1 MANSLKH
8 SSVGTELTQAEWE
21 AIDGHV
27 IESQATGDTIYAA
40 SSTSLRRLAIG
51 SAGQLLEIAS
61 GLPAWTSSPT
71 IGSTSWA
78 NANHAHAASN
88 SGGTVAGSALS
99 GSSLASGI
107 TSSSLTSVGTLT
119 TLTVDNI
126 IVNGTTIGHTSDTD
140 LLTFADGVLTVAG
153 EISVTTLDIGG
164 TNVTSTAAELNLL
177 DGSSANSVVN
187 SKAVIYGSSGE
198 LAGTLSTVAQGNVT
212 SLGTLT
218 ALTVDNIAVNGT
230 TIGHTSDTDLLTLA
244 SGVLTVAGEISVTTL
259 DIGGTNVTST
269 AAELNLLDG
278 SSANTVVNSKAV
290 VYGGSGELAGTL
302 STAAQANVT
311 SLGTLT
317 TLGVGNAPVSGY
329 TAVAYNDSGNTQ
341 VRMSG
346 DGADKYAL
354 FAYRNLGSG
363 ATSVPVVYFNNDEAG
378 DDQPV
383 LRVNQA
389 GSGDIAQFYDG
400 GAEVWS
406 IANGGDVDMNNND
419 LHNVG
424 HADNDWTTSYIGIK
438 GYQRL
443 RATNNYVQGHIAGSD
458 PNIYRIMN
466 QEDSVADNTARD
478 LFKITTVDDQSTM
491 FTAYLDYVVMSD
503 YQETIES
510 GRFLITGGRR
520 YASGNAVVQIEKVYD
535 DTADARGGGETI
547 TVSLAGTVSG
557 ASDAAQDIT
566 FAMTADTQHSNPWN
580 CKWHATVMGGYAAGG
595 ASDFITAT
603 VV

>member
-164 TNVTSTAAELNLL
+164 TN
-177 DGSSANSVVN
+177 
-187 SKAVIYGSSGE
+187 I
-198 LAGTLSTVAQGNVT
+198 
-212 SLGTLT
+212 
-218 ALTVDNIAVNGT
+218 
-230 TIGHTSDTDLLTLA
+230 
-244 SGVLTVAGEISVTTL
+244 
-259 DIGGTNVTST
+259 TST

-302 STAAQANVT
+302 STAAQTNVT

-317 TLGVGNAPVSGY
+317 ALTGGTGDLTWDTNTLFVDSSLDSIGIGTTTPGENFAGGTGDYTGTGIRTLHLAGNATRSFFLLEGTTDASVIFG
-329 TAVAYNDSGNTQ
+329 DSGNGSDKKKFGLVFQGETLD
-341 VRMSG
+341 VGFITDSAKGINTGTGALAIDTNSNVKIPSG
-346 DGADKYAL
+346 DLDL
-354 FAYRNLGSG
+354 
-363 ATSVPVVYFNNDEAG
+363 
-378 DDQPV
+378 
-383 LRVNQA
+383 
-389 GSGDIAQFYDG
+389 
-400 GAEVWS
+400 
-406 IANGGDVDMNNND
+406 NNND
-419 LHNVG
+419 IYNVG
-424 HADNDWTTSYIGIK
+424 HADNDWTGTALTVK
-438 GYQRL
+438 GYIEQV
-443 RATNNYVQGHIAGSD
+443 ATYEYQVIKISGSD
-458 PNIYRIMN
+458 PHLFKIIDQKN
-466 QEDSVADNTARD
+466 SVADNTSDD
-478 LFKITTVDDQSTM
+478 LFKITSIISQSTM
-491 FTAYLDYVVMSD
+491 FTGYVDYVVMSD
-503 YQETIES
+503 YQETIEA

-520 YASGNAVVQIEKVYD
+520 WASGNAVVQIEKVYS

-557 ASDAAQDIT
+557 ATDAANDIT
-566 FAMTADTQHSNPWN
+566 FAMTVDTQHGNAWN
-580 CKWHATVMGGYAAGG
+580 LKYDATIFGGYAAGG
-595 ASDFITAT
+595 SSAEMITVT
-603 VV
+603 RL